1 MNSNRMNISVIICT
15 YNGAKFIN
23 EQIDSILNQSYPAKE
38 LIHTGDC
45 STDNTLEYSANMR
58 PVSHNHRGGKQMPG
72 GNQQELL
79 FRHLRLAET
88 T

>member
-38 LIHTGDC
+38 LIIQDDC
-45 STDNTLEYSANMR
+45 STDNTLEILRKYAARFPQITVVENKCR
-58 PVSHNHRGGKQMPG
+58 QGI
-72 GNQQELL
+72 QQELL
-79 FRHLRLAET
+79 FRHLKG
-88 T
+88 